1 MRNWIQLKLICKK
14 LPDEEFFGVKKIF
27 FLRMLISIKPWS
39 WSKFTL
45 KRIKSQ
51 LLPISLFLSYIFPS
65 WIRIQFQSPRYKV
78 LKIWAL
84 NVKLRYYSN
93 RRSHKTVDFIFI
105 FFYLTRKPWQLQNF
119 EFRFLEKPTWETQ
132 KETFE
137 LSLLSYCPFKDG
149 I

>member
-1 MRNWIQLKLICKK
+1 
-14 LPDEEFFGVKKIF
+14 
-27 FLRMLISIKPWS
+27 MLISIKPLS

-65 WIRIQFQSPRYKV
+65 WIRIQFQSLRYKV

-93 RRSHKTVDFIFI
+93 RRSHKTVDFFFFFDAKALAVTKIRVPIFWKNPREKH
-105 FFYLTRKPWQLQNF
+105 RKRRLNF
-119 EFRFLEKPTWETQ
+119 RSYRTVPLRTGSKQ
-132 KETFE
+132 RLAHKI
-137 LSLLSYCPFKDG
+137 SGLLVSFINLVYH
-149 I
+149 

>member
-1 MRNWIQLKLICKK
+1 
-14 LPDEEFFGVKKIF
+14 
-27 FLRMLISIKPWS
+27 MLISIKPWS

-51 LLPISLFLSYIFPS
+51 LLQISLFLSYIFPS
-65 WIRIQFQSPRYKV
+65 WIRIQFQSLRYKV

-137 LSLLSYCPFKDG
+137 LSLLSYCPLRTGSKQRLAHKISGLLKVSFINLSISLIDPTL
-149 I
+149 